1 MNYKHLDEKKKAQ
14 IDVLFNLHYSMR
26 EIGRQL
32 DISHSSVSRYLRKKP
47 KSKKTLKGTEP
58 YWRDGSTDPVKSTV
72 RRAPLQHI
80 AFEHVGY
87 YGRWPKVAKAF

>member
-32 DISHSSVSRYLRKKP
+32 DIS
-47 KSKKTLKGTEP
+47 
-58 YWRDGSTDPVKSTV
+58 
-72 RRAPLQHI
+72 
-80 AFEHVGY
+80 
-87 YGRWPKVAKAF
+87 

>member
-32 DISHSSVSRYLRKKP
+32 DISHSSVSRYLRKTK
-47 KSKKTLKGTEP
+47 KQKKIGYSKEIQRFHRISLKI
-58 YWRDGSTDPVKSTV
+58 
-72 RRAPLQHI
+72 L
-80 AFEHVGY
+80 
-87 YGRWPKVAKAF
+87 